1 MPPPPQEQG
10 EEFGIWFASDRGIF
24 ENLPSGG
31 GCNKENGWLDRTVGG
46 GGGETYCAAVSRR
59 RSERG
64 IRSYEVRSQPRTFKY
79 HILRVRKSAWSM
91 AKYSHPPPPPL
102 NSTRRVAQCSPLFLR
117 RLIMLPPPPT
127 FFWCLLRLSR
137 THTYYY
143 YYTLARTRAL
153 MQKKSSRVCKKRDT
167 FCVATAAGEKKPG
180 AVKHFRGIPL
190 ISRNLILGCVKTRE
204 RGCPHKSAP
213 IIPGAAR
220 RAATAS
226 VPPPAF
232 NSRFL
237 PRPSLNFPLFFT
249 FFPFETVYSIPLGGR
264 GRKVGNRSP
273 FARLFTGA
281 LSVLQSP

>member
-1 MPPPPQEQG
+1 MQEEGEGEMRGVGRCERDRGGILTLGFSDPLPPSLPPTAKVVVVGSQIRPQDREREGVIFKAAVPPPPQEQG

-102 NSTRRVAQCSPLFLR
+102 NSTRRAAQYSPLFLR
-117 RLIMLPPPPT
+117 RLIMLPPPPSD
-127 FFWCLLRLSR
+127 FFWCLLLSSS
-137 THTYYY
+137 HIYYH

-153 MQKKSSRVCKKRDT
+153 MQKKSSRV
-167 FCVATAAGEKKPG
+167 
-180 AVKHFRGIPL
+180 
-190 ISRNLILGCVKTRE
+190 
-204 RGCPHKSAP
+204 
-213 IIPGAAR
+213 
-220 RAATAS
+220 
-226 VPPPAF
+226 
-232 NSRFL
+232 
-237 PRPSLNFPLFFT
+237 
-249 FFPFETVYSIPLGGR
+249 
-264 GRKVGNRSP
+264 
-273 FARLFTGA
+273 
-281 LSVLQSP
+281 